1 MGDVRGTTGNL
12 ITAVAWILVAA
23 IIGAG
28 AVSGVWRGLKDRPN
42 WGSLQRESAYVWQH
56 RETAPATAMFGYLP
70 AASFALWPFTVWLPR
85 PVGLVA
91 YVASN
96 VAAAV
101 ASLWIAY
108 RWWGPTPDPA
118 KGPPGAGASFVWPAL
133 LAAANLEQVIVGNQL
148 TLWALIACMAGL
160 TLVSRHRPLA
170 GGLLV
175 GVAALV
181 KTLPFLLVG
190 YLLLRRQW
198 RAVAGV
204 VLAVVLLDFVPSA
217 MFFGWRGAI
226 DEHRLWL
233 TRCEWHSGRRQ
244 IEDPFQ
250 LDVFR
255 HWSNFSYASVLT
267 RWLRAIPDADELVMI
282 SGPAP
287 ADVVQAERAALRPNQ
302 ILTLAPM
309 PPRDQP
315 WGIRRFPLADVP
327 RFHLADLSA
336 RAVLWI
342 WWLTLG
348 VAACVLL
355 VVTGKAGPPRGRDD
369 WTAGAALWMLA
380 AFGFTP
386 MMRAYYLVLAMP
398 ALVVVWRTM
407 AARLHGN
414 RDRWTGGT
422 RLAALAMLGWL
433 IGVFC
438 LGWHPVRWYGIHL
451 GVVALLT
458 AATAWAWRRA
468 RITQPISD
476 SVAETRT

>member
-1 MGDVRGTTGNL
+1 MSGVRGETGGG
-12 ITAVAWILVAA
+12 ITAAAWVVVAV

-28 AVSGVWRGLKDRPN
+28 AVGGVWRGLKDRPN
-42 WGSLQRESAYVWQH
+42 WGSLQRESAYVWQY
-56 RETAPATAMFGYLP
+56 RQTAPGTAMFGYLP
-70 AASFALWPFTVWLPR
+70 AASFALWPFTVWMPR
-85 PVGLVA
+85 PFGLIA

-96 VAAAV
+96 VVAAV
-101 ASLWIAY
+101 VSLWITY
-108 RWWGPTPDPA
+108 RWWGPSPDHSA
-118 KGPPGAGASFVWPAL
+118 GSPGAGASFVWPAL

-148 TLWALIACMAGL
+148 TLWALLGCVAGL
-160 TLVSRHRPLA
+160 TLVWQRRPLA

-175 GVAALV
+175 GLAALI
-181 KTLPFLLVG
+181 KTLPFMLAG

-198 RAVAGV
+198 RAVAGLT
-204 VLAVVLLDFVPSA
+204 LAVVLFDLVPSA
-217 MFFGWRGAI
+217 VFFGRQGAI
-226 DEHRLWL
+226 EEHRRWL
-233 TRCEWHSGRRQ
+233 MRCEWHSGRRQ

-255 HWSNFSYASVLT
+255 HWTNFSYASVLT
-267 RWLRAIPDADELVMI
+267 RWLRAVPDADELVMI

-287 ADVVQAERAALRPNQ
+287 ADVVRAERAALGPNR

-336 RAVLWI
+336 RTVLWI
-342 WWLTLG
+342 WRLTLG

-355 VVTGKAGPPRGRDD
+355 VVTWKAGPPRGRHD

-386 MMRAYYLVLAMP
+386 MMRAYYLALAMP

-407 AARLHGN
+407 AARLHAN

-438 LGWHPVRWYGIHL
+438 LGWHAVRWYGLHL
-451 GVVALLT
+451 GVVMLLT

-468 RITQPISD
+468 RIARSTSD
-476 SVAETRT
+476 SAVETRR